1 MFKMAD
7 LLRTMMVKNAS
18 DLFITTNATPCFK
31 VDGKIFPIAG
41 EALNGKMSQE
51 LCYSIMNEEQRR
63 QFESEK
69 ECNFAIH
76 PKKIGRFRVNVF
88 VQQGHVGMVI
98 RAIKTNI
105 PSVEELKIPKILE
118 KMIMRQRGLLI
129 FVGGTGTGK
138 STTMASLVD
147 YRNRNY
153 QDHII
158 TIEDPIEYLHTHKR
172 SIVTQREVG
181 VDTDSF
187 ENALINAMRQA
198 PDVIQIG
205 EIRTRETMDS
215 AIVFSE
221 TGHLCIATLHANN
234 AYQALDR
241 IFNFF
246 PADRR
251 DQLAMDLSLN
261 LYGLVSQRLIPIK
274 NREGRVPAVE
284 VLINSP
290 RIADMIKDYRIDEI
304 RGAIRA
310 STEAGMQTFDQSLFA
325 LHEQDLISYDD
336 AIKNAESE
344 NDLRL
349 NIKLHGK
356 DAKLTEFG
364 ETMEDVSIE
373 ADDDPNA
380 SNFR

>member
-147 YRNRNY
+147 YRNRNS

-158 TIEDPIEYLHTHKR
+158 TIEGPH
-172 SIVTQREVG
+172 
-181 VDTDSF
+181 
-187 ENALINAMRQA
+187 
-198 PDVIQIG
+198 
-205 EIRTRETMDS
+205 
-215 AIVFSE
+215 
-221 TGHLCIATLHANN
+221 
-234 AYQALDR
+234 
-241 IFNFF
+241 
-246 PADRR
+246 
-251 DQLAMDLSLN
+251 
-261 LYGLVSQRLIPIK
+261 
-274 NREGRVPAVE
+274 
-284 VLINSP
+284 
-290 RIADMIKDYRIDEI
+290 
-304 RGAIRA
+304 
-310 STEAGMQTFDQSLFA
+310 
-325 LHEQDLISYDD
+325 
-336 AIKNAESE
+336 
-344 NDLRL
+344 
-349 NIKLHGK
+349 
-356 DAKLTEFG
+356 
-364 ETMEDVSIE
+364 
-373 ADDDPNA
+373 
-380 SNFR
+380 

>member
-1 MFKMAD
+1 MYKMAD
-7 LLRTMMVKNAS
+7 LLRAMMVKNAS
-18 DLFITTNATPCFK
+18 DMFVTANATPSFK

-41 EALNGKMSQE
+41 NPLNSKDSQE

-63 QFESEK
+63 IFESEK

-76 PKKIGRFRVNVF
+76 PKQIGRFRVNVF
-88 VQQGHVGMVI
+88 IQQNSVGMVI
-98 RAIKTNI
+98 RAIKTTI
-105 PSVEELKIPKILE
+105 PTAEELKIPDILS
-118 KMIMRQRGLLI
+118 KMIMKKRGLLI

-138 STTMASLVD
+138 STSMAALVD
-147 YRNRNY
+147 YRNRNAH
-153 QDHII
+153 DHII
-158 TIEDPIEYLHTHKR
+158 TVEDPIEYLHTHKK

-181 VDTDSF
+181 VDTNSF
-187 ENALINAMRQA
+187 DIALINAMRQA

-205 EIRTRETMDS
+205 EIRTRETMDA

-251 DQLAMDLSLN
+251 DQLAMDLSMN
-261 LYGLVSQRLIPIK
+261 LYGLVSQRLLPIK
-274 NREGRVPAVE
+274 GREGRVPAVE
-284 VLINSP
+284 VMINSP
-290 RIADMIKDYRIDEI
+290 MISDMIKDHRIDEI
-304 RGAIRA
+304 RAA
-310 STEAGMQTFDQSLFA
+310 MEKSVEWGMQTFDQALFD
-325 LHEQDLISYDD
+325 LHERDLITYED

-349 NIKLHGK
+349 AIKLRGK
-356 DAKLTEFG
+356 DAAKTEFG
-364 ETMEDVSIE
+364 ETLAEVGFEED
-373 ADDDPNA
+373 DY
-380 SNFR
+380 

>member
-1 MFKMAD
+1 MYKMAD
-7 LLRTMMVKNAS
+7 LLRAMMVKNAS
-18 DLFITTNATPCFK
+18 DLFITANATPSFK
-31 VDGKIFPIAG
+31 VDGKIYPIAG
-41 EALNGKMSQE
+41 TPLTGKDSQE

-63 QFESEK
+63 IFEGEK

-76 PKKIGRFRVNVF
+76 PKQIGRFRVNVF
-88 VQQGHVGMVI
+88 IQQDCVGMVL

-105 PSVEELKIPKILE
+105 PSTDELQIPDVLK
-118 KMIMRQRGLLI
+118 KMIMKKRGLLI

-138 STTMASLVD
+138 STSMAALVD
-147 YRNRNY
+147 YRNRNA

-158 TIEDPIEYLHTHKR
+158 TIEDPIEYLHTHKK

-187 ENALINAMRQA
+187 EKALINAMRQA

-205 EIRTRETMDS
+205 EIRTRETMDA

-234 AYQALDR
+234 SYQALDR

-261 LYGLVSQRLIPIK
+261 LYGLVSQRLLPVK
-274 NREGRVPAVE
+274 GREGRVPAVE
-284 VLINSP
+284 VMINSP
-290 RIADMIKDYRIDEI
+290 MIADLIKDHKINEI
-304 RGAIRA
+304 RTAIQK
-310 STEAGMQTFDQSLFA
+310 STEWGMQTFDQSLFD
-325 LHEQDLISYDD
+325 LHERDLITYDD

-349 NIKLHGK
+349 AIKLRGK
-356 DAKLTEFG
+356 AAGKTEFG
-364 ETMEDVSIE
+364 ETLADVAIQEED
-373 ADDDPNA
+373 DY
-380 SNFR
+380 

>member
-1 MFKMAD
+1 MYKMAD
-7 LLRTMMVKNAS
+7 LLRAMKVKNAS
-18 DLFITTNATPCFK
+18 DMFITANATPSFK

-41 EALNGKMSQE
+41 NPLDRKESQE

-63 QFESEK
+63 IFESEK

-76 PKKIGRFRVNVF
+76 PKQIGRFRVNVF
-88 VQQGHVGMVI
+88 IQKDSVGMVI
-98 RAIKTNI
+98 RAIKTTI
-105 PSVEELKIPKILE
+105 PTTEELKIPDVLK
-118 KMIMRQRGLLI
+118 KMIMKKRGLLI

-138 STTMASLVD
+138 STSMASLVD
-147 YRNRNY
+147 YRNRNS

-158 TIEDPIEYLHTHKR
+158 TIEDPIEYLHTHKK

-181 VDTDSF
+181 VDTNSF
-187 ENALINAMRQA
+187 EIALINAMRQA

-205 EIRTRETMDS
+205 EIRTRETMDA

-251 DQLAMDLSLN
+251 DQLSMDLSMN
-261 LYGLVSQRLIPIK
+261 LYGLVSQRLLPIK
-274 NREGRVPAVE
+274 GKEGRVPAVE

-290 RIADMIKDYRIDEI
+290 MISDMIKDHRIDEI
-304 RGAIRA
+304 RSAMEK
-310 STEAGMQTFDQSLFA
+310 SVEWGMQTFDQALFD
-325 LHEQDLISYDD
+325 LHERDLITYED

-349 NIKLHGK
+349 AIKLRGK
-356 DAKLTEFG
+356 DADSTEFG
-364 ETMEDVSIE
+364 ETLAGVEIAED
-373 ADDDPNA
+373 DY
-380 SNFR
+380 

>member
-1 MFKMAD
+1 MYKMAD
-7 LLRTMMVKNAS
+7 LLRAMMVKNAS
-18 DLFITTNATPCFK
+18 DLFVTANATPSFK

-41 EALNGKMSQE
+41 DPLDSKESQE

-63 QFESEK
+63 VFEGSK

-88 VQQGHVGMVI
+88 VQQDCVGMVL

-105 PSVEELKIPKILE
+105 PTVEELRIPEVLQ
-118 KMIMRQRGLLI
+118 KMIMRKRGLLI

-138 STTMASLVD
+138 STSMASLVD
-147 YRNRNY
+147 YRNRNA
-153 QDHII
+153 QEHII
-158 TIEDPIEYLHTHKR
+158 TIEDPIEYLHTHKK
-172 SIVTQREVG
+172 SIITQREVG

-187 ENALINAMRQA
+187 DIALVNAMRQA

-234 AYQALDR
+234 SYQALER

-246 PADRR
+246 PSDRR
-251 DQLAMDLSLN
+251 DQLAMDLSMN
-261 LYGLVSQRLIPIK
+261 LYGLVSQRLLPIK
-274 NREGRVPAVE
+274 GKEGRVPAVE

-290 RIADMIKDYRIDEI
+290 MISDMIKDHRIDEI
-304 RGAIRA
+304 RAA
-310 STEAGMQTFDQSLFA
+310 MAKSTEWGMQTFDQSLFQLFEA
-325 LHEQDLISYDD
+325 DLISYED

-349 NIKLHGK
+349 AIKLKGK
-356 DAKLTEFG
+356 GAAETDFG
-364 ETMEDVSIE
+364 ETLSDVGIE
-373 ADDDPNA
+373 EDDDHGQLY
-380 SNFR
+380 

>member
-1 MFKMAD
+1 MYKMAD
-7 LLRTMMVKNAS
+7 LLRAMMVKNSS
-18 DLFITTNATPCFK
+18 DMFITANATPSFK

-41 EALNGKMSQE
+41 NPLSSKDSQE

-63 QFESEK
+63 IFESDK

-76 PKKIGRFRVNVF
+76 PKQIGRFRVNVF
-88 VQQGHVGMVI
+88 IQQNSVGMVL
-98 RAIKTNI
+98 RAIKTTI
-105 PSVEELKIPKILE
+105 PSTEELKIPEVLK
-118 KMIMRQRGLLI
+118 KMIMKKRGLLI

-138 STTMASLVD
+138 STSMAALVD
-147 YRNRNY
+147 YRNRNA

-158 TIEDPIEYLHTHKR
+158 TVEDPIEYLHTHKK

-181 VDTDSF
+181 VDTESF
-187 ENALINAMRQA
+187 DVALINAMRQA

-205 EIRTRETMDS
+205 EIRTRETMDA

-251 DQLAMDLSLN
+251 DQLSMDLSMN
-261 LYGLVSQRLIPIK
+261 LYGLVSQRLLPVK
-274 NREGRVPAVE
+274 DKEGRVPAVE
-284 VLINSP
+284 ILINSP
-290 RIADMIKDYRIDEI
+290 MIADMIKDHRIDEI
-304 RGAIRA
+304 RGAMEK
-310 STEAGMQTFDQSLFA
+310 SVEWGMQTFDQALFD
-325 LHEQDLISYDD
+325 LHERDLISYED

-349 NIKLHGK
+349 AIKLKGK
-356 DAKLTEFG
+356 DAAKTEFG
-364 ETMEDVSIE
+364 ETLADVGF
-373 ADDDPNA
+373 DDGDY
-380 SNFR
+380 

>member
-1 MFKMAD
+1 MYKMAD
-7 LLRTMMVKNAS
+7 LLRAMMVKNAS
-18 DLFITTNATPCFK
+18 DMFITANATPSFK

-41 EALNGKMSQE
+41 NPLNRKDSQE

-63 QFESEK
+63 IFESEK

-76 PKKIGRFRVNVF
+76 PKQIGRFRVNVF
-88 VQQGHVGMVI
+88 VQQDSVGMVL

-105 PSVEELKIPKILE
+105 PTTEELRIPDVLK
-118 KMIMRQRGLLI
+118 KMIMKKRGLLI

-138 STTMASLVD
+138 STSMASLVD
-147 YRNRNY
+147 YRNRNS

-158 TIEDPIEYLHTHKR
+158 TIEDPIEYLHTHKK
-172 SIVTQREVG
+172 SIITQREVG
-181 VDTDSF
+181 VDTNSF
-187 ENALINAMRQA
+187 DIALINAMRQA

-205 EIRTRETMDS
+205 EIRTRETMNS

-251 DQLAMDLSLN
+251 DQLSMDLSMN
-261 LYGLVSQRLIPIK
+261 LYGIVSQRLLPIK
-274 NREGRVPAVE
+274 GKEGRVPAVE

-290 RIADMIKDYRIDEI
+290 MISDMIKDHRIDEI
-304 RGAIRA
+304 RSAMEK
-310 STEAGMQTFDQSLFA
+310 SLEWGMQTFDQALFD
-325 LHEQDLISYDD
+325 LHERDLITYED

-349 NIKLHGK
+349 AIKLRGK
-356 DAKLTEFG
+356 DATSTEFG
-364 ETMEDVSIE
+364 ETLADVGFDE
-373 ADDDPNA
+373 GEY
-380 SNFR
+380 

>member
-7 LLRTMMVKNAS
+7 LLRAMMVKNAS
-18 DLFITTNATPCFK
+18 DMFITANATPSFK
-31 VDGKIFPIAG
+31 VDGKIYPIAG
-41 EALNGKMSQE
+41 KPLDAKESQE
-51 LCYSIMNEEQRR
+51 LSYSIMNEEQRR
-63 QFESEK
+63 IFEGTK

-88 VQQGHVGMVI
+88 VQQDCVGMVL
-98 RAIKTNI
+98 RAIKTTI
-105 PSVEELKIPKILE
+105 PTVDELQIPAVLQ
-118 KMIMRQRGLLI
+118 KMIMKKRGLLV

-147 YRNRNY
+147 YRNRNS

-158 TIEDPIEYLHTHKR
+158 TIEDPIEYLHSHKK
-172 SIVTQREVG
+172 SIITQREVG
-181 VDTDSF
+181 VDTESFDS
-187 ENALINAMRQA
+187 ALINAMRQA

-205 EIRTRETMDS
+205 EIRTRETMDN

-246 PADRR
+246 PSDRR
-251 DQLAMDLSLN
+251 DQLAMDLSMN
-261 LYGLVSQRLIPIK
+261 LYGLVSQRLLPYK
-274 NREGRVPAVE
+274 GKQGRVPAVE
-284 VLINSP
+284 ILINSP
-290 RIADMIKDYRIDEI
+290 MIADIIKGHRIDEI
-304 RGAIRA
+304 RAA
-310 STEAGMQTFDQSLFA
+310 MEKSTDWGMQTFDQSLFH
-325 LHEQDLISYDD
+325 LHEQDLITYDD

-349 NIKLHGK
+349 MIKLKGK
-356 DAKLTEFG
+356 AASTTEFG
-364 ETMEDVSIE
+364 ETLAEVGFE
-373 ADDDPNA
+373 EDDDY
-380 SNFR
+380 

>member
-1 MFKMAD
+1 MYKMAD
-7 LLRTMMVKNAS
+7 LLRAMMVKNAS
-18 DLFITTNATPCFK
+18 DLFITANATPSFK
-31 VDGKIFPIAG
+31 VDGRIFPIAG
-41 EALNGKMSQE
+41 NPLNAKDSQE

-63 QFESEK
+63 IFEGTK

-76 PKKIGRFRVNVF
+76 PKQIGRFRVNVF
-88 VQQGHVGMVI
+88 VQQNCVGMVL

-105 PSVEELKIPKILE
+105 PTTEELQIPSILK
-118 KMIMRQRGLLI
+118 KMIMKRRGLLI

-138 STTMASLVD
+138 STSMAALVD
-147 YRNRNY
+147 YRNRNA
-153 QDHII
+153 QDHIV
-158 TIEDPIEYLHTHKR
+158 TIEDPIEYLHTHKK

-187 ENALINAMRQA
+187 DSALINAMRQA

-251 DQLAMDLSLN
+251 DQLAMDLSMN
-261 LYGLVSQRLIPIK
+261 LYGLVSQRLLPIK
-274 NREGRVPAVE
+274 GKEGRVPAVE
-284 VLINSP
+284 VMINSP
-290 RIADMIKDYRIDEI
+290 MIADMVKGYRIDEI
-304 RGAIRA
+304 RGAMEK
-310 STEAGMQTFDQSLFA
+310 SVEWGMQTFDQALFD
-325 LHEQDLISYDD
+325 LHERDLITYED

-349 NIKLHGK
+349 AIKLRGK
-356 DAKLTEFG
+356 DAATTEFG
-364 ETMEDVSIE
+364 ETLAKVEIDEDESFF
-373 ADDDPNA
+373 N
-380 SNFR
+380 

>member
-1 MFKMAD
+1 MYKMAD
-7 LLRTMMVKNAS
+7 LLRAMMVKNAS
-18 DLFITTNATPCFK
+18 DLFITANTTPCFK
-31 VDGKIFPIAG
+31 VDGKIYPIAG
-41 EALNGKMSQE
+41 EPIASKESQE

-63 QFESEK
+63 IFEGDQ

-76 PKKIGRFRVNVF
+76 PKKVGRFRVNVF
-88 VQQGHVGMVI
+88 VQQGSVGMVI
-98 RAIKTNI
+98 RAIKTDI
-105 PSVEELKIPKILE
+105 PSTEELNLPDVLK
-118 KMIMRQRGLLI
+118 KMILKRRGLLV

-138 STTMASLVD
+138 STSMAALVD
-147 YRNRNY
+147 HRNRNA
-153 QDHII
+153 QDHIV
-158 TIEDPIEYLHTHKR
+158 TVEDPIEYLHTHKK

-181 VDTDSF
+181 VDTESF
-187 ENALINAMRQA
+187 DTALVNAMRQA

-261 LYGLVSQRLIPIK
+261 LYGMVAQRLLPIK
-274 NREGRVPAVE
+274 DREGRVPAVE
-284 VLINSP
+284 IMINSP
-290 RIADMIKDYRIDEI
+290 LIADMIKDHRIDEI
-304 RGAIRA
+304 RATMGK
-310 STEAGMQTFDQSLFA
+310 SEEWGMQTFDQALFK
-325 LHEQDLISYDD
+325 LYESDLITYEE
-336 AIKNAESE
+336 AMKNAESE

-349 NIKLHGK
+349 QIKLHGK
-356 DAKLTEFG
+356 DAAETEFG
-364 ETMEDVSIE
+364 DTMAEVGIDE
-373 ADDDPNA
+373 GDDDGILY
-380 SNFR
+380 

>member
-1 MFKMAD
+1 MYKMAD
-7 LLRTMMVKNAS
+7 LLRAMMVKNAS
-18 DLFITTNATPCFK
+18 DLFITANATPSFK

-41 EALNGKMSQE
+41 DPLSGKESQE

-63 QFESEK
+63 VFEGNK
-69 ECNFAIH
+69 ECNFAVH
-76 PKKIGRFRVNVF
+76 PKQIGRFRVNVF
-88 VQQGHVGMVI
+88 VQQDQVGMVL

-105 PSVEELKIPKILE
+105 PTTEELQIPDVLKT
-118 KMIMRQRGLLI
+118 MIMKKRGLLI

-138 STTMASLVD
+138 STSMAALVD
-147 YRNRNY
+147 YRNRNA

-158 TIEDPIEYLHTHKR
+158 TIEDPIEYMHTHRK
-172 SIVTQREVG
+172 SIITQREVG

-187 ENALINAMRQA
+187 ENALVNALRQA

-205 EIRTRETMDS
+205 EIRTRETMD
-215 AIVFSE
+215 AAVVFSE

-246 PADRR
+246 PSDRR

-261 LYGLVSQRLIPIK
+261 LYGLVSQRLLPIK
-274 NREGRVPAVE
+274 DREGRVPAVE

-290 RIADMIKDYRIDEI
+290 MIADMIKDHRIDEI
-304 RGAIRA
+304 RSAMEKSG
-310 STEAGMQTFDQSLFA
+310 EWGMQTFDQSLFY
-325 LHEQDLISYDD
+325 LYERDLITYDD

-349 NIKLHGK
+349 AIKLRGK
-356 DAKLTEFG
+356 DAANTEFG
-364 ETMEDVSIE
+364 ETLANIGFE
-373 ADDDPNA
+373 DDD
-380 SNFR
+380 

>member
-1 MFKMAD
+1 MYKMAD
-7 LLRTMMVKNAS
+7 LLRAMMVKNAS
-18 DLFITTNATPCFK
+18 DMFITANATPSFK
-31 VDGKIFPIAG
+31 VDGKIYPIAG
-41 EALNGKMSQE
+41 NPLDRKESQE

-63 QFESEK
+63 IFESEK

-76 PKKIGRFRVNVF
+76 PKQIGRFRVNVF
-88 VQQGHVGMVI
+88 IQQDSVGMVL

-105 PSVEELKIPKILE
+105 PTTEELQIPEVLK
-118 KMIMRQRGLLI
+118 KMIMKKRGLLI

-138 STTMASLVD
+138 STSMAALVD
-147 YRNRNY
+147 YRNRNS

-158 TIEDPIEYLHTHKR
+158 TIEDPIEYLHTHKK

-181 VDTDSF
+181 VDTNSF
-187 ENALINAMRQA
+187 EIALINAMRQA

-205 EIRTRETMDS
+205 EIRTRETMDA

-251 DQLAMDLSLN
+251 DQLSMDLSLN
-261 LYGLVSQRLIPIK
+261 LYGLVSQRLLPVK
-274 NREGRVPAVE
+274 DKEGRVPAVE
-284 VLINSP
+284 ILINSP
-290 RIADMIKDYRIDEI
+290 MISDMIKDHRIDEI
-304 RGAIRA
+304 RSAMA
-310 STEAGMQTFDQSLFA
+310 KSVEWGMQTFDQALFD
-325 LHEQDLISYDD
+325 LHERDLITYED

-349 NIKLHGK
+349 AIKLKGK
-356 DAKLTEFG
+356 DAAKTEFG
-364 ETMEDVSIE
+364 ETLADVGFEDE
-373 ADDDPNA
+373 E
-380 SNFR
+380 F

>member
-1 MFKMAD
+1 MYKMAD
-7 LLRTMMVKNAS
+7 LLRAMMVKNAS
-18 DLFITTNATPCFK
+18 DLFVTANATPSFK

-41 EALNGKMSQE
+41 DPLDAKESQE

-63 QFESEK
+63 IFEGSK

-76 PKKIGRFRVNVF
+76 PKQIGRFRVNVF
-88 VQQGHVGMVI
+88 VQQDCVGMVL

-105 PSVEELKIPKILE
+105 PTIEELRIPDILQ
-118 KMIMRQRGLLI
+118 KMIMRKRGLLV

-138 STTMASLVD
+138 STSMASLVD
-147 YRNRNY
+147 YRNRNA
-153 QDHII
+153 QEHII
-158 TIEDPIEYLHTHKR
+158 TIEDPIEYLHTHKK
-172 SIVTQREVG
+172 SIITQREVG

-187 ENALINAMRQA
+187 DIALINAMRQA

-246 PADRR
+246 PSDRR

-261 LYGLVSQRLIPIK
+261 LYGLVAQRLLPIK
-274 NREGRVPAVE
+274 DKEGRVPAVE

-290 RIADMIKDYRIDEI
+290 LIADLIKDHRIDEI
-304 RGAIRA
+304 RAA
-310 STEAGMQTFDQSLFA
+310 MAKSTEWGMQTFDQSLFQLYEA
-325 LHEQDLISYDD
+325 ELITYED
-336 AIKNAESE
+336 AMKNAESE

-349 NIKLHGK
+349 AIKLKGK
-356 DAKLTEFG
+356 DAAETEFG
-364 ETMEDVSIE
+364 ETLADVEIE
-373 ADDDPNA
+373 EDDDGGQIY
-380 SNFR
+380 

>member
-1 MFKMAD
+1 MYKMAD

-31 VDGKIFPIAG
+31 VDGAIYPIAG
-41 EALNGKMSQE
+41 SALSGRESQE

-63 QFESEK
+63 IFEDEK

-88 VQQGHVGMVI
+88 VQQNNVGMVI
-98 RAIKTNI
+98 RAIKTTI
-105 PSVEELKIPKILE
+105 PNVEELKIPKVLE
-118 KMIMRQRGLLI
+118 EMIMRKRGLII

-138 STTMASLVD
+138 STSMASLVD
-147 YRNRNY
+147 HRNRNA

-158 TIEDPIEYLHTHKR
+158 TIEDPIEYLHSHKR

-261 LYGLVSQRLIPIK
+261 LYGFVSQRLLPIK

-284 VLINSP
+284 IMINSP
-290 RIADMIKDYRIDEI
+290 MIADMIKEHRIDEI
-304 RGAIRA
+304 RGAIEA
-310 STEAGMQTFDQSLFA
+310 SKEWGMQTFDQSLFE
-325 LHEQDLISYDD
+325 LHEQDLITYDD

-349 NIKLHGK
+349 AIKLHGK
-356 DAKLTEFG
+356 AAQETEFG
-364 ETMEDVSIE
+364 ETLEGVELEEDDE
-373 ADDDPNA
+373 G
-380 SNFR
+380 FG

>member
-1 MFKMAD
+1 MYKMAD
-7 LLRTMMVKNAS
+7 LLRAMMVKNAS
-18 DLFITTNATPCFK
+18 DLFITANATPSFK

-41 EALNGKMSQE
+41 DPLSGKESQE

-63 QFESEK
+63 IFEGEK

-76 PKKIGRFRVNVF
+76 PKQIGRFRVNVF
-88 VQQGHVGMVI
+88 VQQDNVGMVL

-105 PSVEELKIPKILE
+105 PTVEELMIPPVLK
-118 KMIMRQRGLLI
+118 KMIMRKRGLLI

-138 STTMASLVD
+138 STSMAALVD
-147 YRNRNY
+147 YRNRNA
-153 QDHII
+153 QDHIV
-158 TIEDPIEYLHTHKR
+158 TIEDPIEYLHTHKK
-172 SIVTQREVG
+172 SIITQREVG
-181 VDTDSF
+181 VDTESF
-187 ENALINAMRQA
+187 EIALINAMRQA

-215 AIVFSE
+215 AIIFSE

-234 AYQALDR
+234 SYQALDR

-261 LYGLVSQRLIPIK
+261 LYGLVSQRLLPIK
-274 NREGRVPAVE
+274 GREGRVPAVE

-290 RIADMIKDYRIDEI
+290 MVADMIKDHRIDEI
-304 RGAIRA
+304 RAAIEK
-310 STEAGMQTFDQSLFA
+310 SQEWGMQTFDQSLFQ
-325 LHEQDLISYDD
+325 LHERDLISYED
-336 AIKNAESE
+336 AMKNAESE

-349 NIKLHGK
+349 AIKLRGK
-356 DAKLTEFG
+356 AAATTEFG
-364 ETMEDVSIE
+364 ETLANVGFEED
-373 ADDDPNA
+373 DY
-380 SNFR
+380 

>member
-1 MFKMAD
+1 MYKMAD
-7 LLRTMMVKNAS
+7 LLRAMMVKNAS
-18 DLFITTNATPCFK
+18 DMFITANATPSFK
-31 VDGKIFPIAG
+31 VDGRIFPIAG
-41 EALNGKMSQE
+41 DPLDGKASQE

-63 QFESEK
+63 IFEGTK

-76 PKKIGRFRVNVF
+76 PKQIGRFRVNVF
-88 VQQGHVGMVI
+88 IQQDCVGMVL

-105 PSVEELKIPKILE
+105 PTVDELQIPEVLQR
-118 KMIMRQRGLLI
+118 MIMKKRGLLV

-138 STTMASLVD
+138 STSMASLVD
-147 YRNRNY
+147 YRNRNA

-158 TIEDPIEYLHTHKR
+158 TIEDPIEYLHTHKK
-172 SIVTQREVG
+172 SIITQREVG
-181 VDTDSF
+181 VDTESFDS
-187 ENALINAMRQA
+187 ALVNAMRQA

-205 EIRTRETMDS
+205 EIRTRETMDN

-261 LYGLVSQRLIPIK
+261 LYGLVSQRLLPIK
-274 NREGRVPAVE
+274 DKEGRVPAVE
-284 VLINSP
+284 ILINSP
-290 RIADMIKDYRIDEI
+290 MIADMIKDHKIDEI
-304 RGAIRA
+304 RSAMEK
-310 STEAGMQTFDQSLFA
+310 SQEWGMQTFDQALFQ
-325 LHEQDLISYDD
+325 LHERDLISYED

-349 NIKLHGK
+349 AIKLRGK
-356 DAKLTEFG
+356 DAAKTEFG
-364 ETMEDVSIE
+364 ETLAAVELEEED
-373 ADDDPNA
+373 NY
-380 SNFR
+380 

>member
-1 MFKMAD
+1 MYKMAD

-18 DLFITTNATPCFK
+18 DLFVTANATPSFK

-41 EALNGKMSQE
+41 DPLDSKESQE

-63 QFESEK
+63 VFEGSK

-88 VQQGHVGMVI
+88 VQQDCVGMVL
-98 RAIKTNI
+98 RAIKTDI
-105 PSVEELKIPKILE
+105 PTVEELRIPEVLQ
-118 KMIMRQRGLLI
+118 KMIMRKRGLLI

-138 STTMASLVD
+138 STSMASLVD
-147 YRNRNY
+147 YRNRNA
-153 QDHII
+153 QEHII
-158 TIEDPIEYLHTHKR
+158 TIEDPIEYLHTHKK
-172 SIVTQREVG
+172 SIITQREVG

-187 ENALINAMRQA
+187 DIALVNAMRQA

-234 AYQALDR
+234 SYQALER

-246 PADRR
+246 PSDRR
-251 DQLAMDLSLN
+251 DQLAMDLSMN
-261 LYGLVSQRLIPIK
+261 LYGLVSQRLLPIK
-274 NREGRVPAVE
+274 GKEGRVPAVE
-284 VLINSP
+284 VLINTPMIS
-290 RIADMIKDYRIDEI
+290 DMIKDHRIDEI
-304 RGAIRA
+304 RAA
-310 STEAGMQTFDQSLFA
+310 MAKSTEWGMQTFDQSLFQLFEA
-325 LHEQDLISYDD
+325 DLISYED
-336 AIKNAESE
+336 AINNAESE

-349 NIKLHGK
+349 AIKLKGK
-356 DAKLTEFG
+356 GAAETDFG
-364 ETMEDVSIE
+364 ETLSDVRIE
-373 ADDDPNA
+373 EDDDHGHLY
-380 SNFR
+380 

>member
-1 MFKMAD
+1 MYKMAD
-7 LLRTMMVKNAS
+7 LLRAMKVKNAS
-18 DLFITTNATPCFK
+18 DMFITANATPSFK

-41 EALNGKMSQE
+41 NPLDRKESQE

-63 QFESEK
+63 IFESEK

-76 PKKIGRFRVNVF
+76 PKQIGRFRVNVF
-88 VQQGHVGMVI
+88 IQKDSVGMVI
-98 RAIKTNI
+98 RSIKTTI
-105 PSVEELKIPKILE
+105 PTTEELKIPDVLK
-118 KMIMRQRGLLI
+118 KMIMKKRGLLI

-138 STTMASLVD
+138 STSMASLVD
-147 YRNRNY
+147 YRNRNS

-158 TIEDPIEYLHTHKR
+158 TIEDPIEYLHTHKK

-181 VDTDSF
+181 VDTNSF
-187 ENALINAMRQA
+187 EIALINAMRQA
-198 PDVIQIG
+198 PAVIQIG
-205 EIRTRETMDS
+205 EIRTRETMDA

-251 DQLAMDLSLN
+251 DQLSMDLSMN
-261 LYGLVSQRLIPIK
+261 LYGLVSQRLLPIK
-274 NREGRVPAVE
+274 GKEGRVPAVE

-290 RIADMIKDYRIDEI
+290 MISDMIKDHRIDEI
-304 RGAIRA
+304 RSAMEK
-310 STEAGMQTFDQSLFA
+310 SVEWGMQTFDQALFD
-325 LHEQDLISYDD
+325 LHERDLITYED

-349 NIKLHGK
+349 AIKLRGK
-356 DAKLTEFG
+356 DADSTEFG
-364 ETMEDVSIE
+364 ETLAGVEIAED
-373 ADDDPNA
+373 DY
-380 SNFR
+380 

>member
-1 MFKMAD
+1 MYKMAD
-7 LLRTMMVKNAS
+7 LLRAMMVKNAS
-18 DLFITTNATPCFK
+18 DLFITANATPSFK

-41 EALNGKMSQE
+41 NPLNSKESQE

-63 QFESEK
+63 IFEGSK

-76 PKKIGRFRVNVF
+76 PKQIGRFRVNVF
-88 VQQGHVGMVI
+88 VQQDSVGMVL

-105 PSVEELKIPKILE
+105 PTVEELRIPNILQ
-118 KMIMRQRGLLI
+118 KMIMRKRGLLV

-138 STTMASLVD
+138 STSMASLVD
-147 YRNRNY
+147 YRNRNS
-153 QDHII
+153 QDHIV
-158 TIEDPIEYLHTHKR
+158 TIEDPIEYLHTHKK

-181 VDTDSF
+181 VDTESF
-187 ENALINAMRQA
+187 DVALINAMRQA

-261 LYGLVSQRLIPIK
+261 LYGLVSQRLLPIK
-274 NREGRVPAVE
+274 DKEGRVPAVE
-284 VLINSP
+284 IMINSP
-290 RIADMIKDYRIDEI
+290 MIADMIKEHRIDEI
-304 RGAIRA
+304 RSAMEKSA
-310 STEAGMQTFDQSLFA
+310 EWGMQTFDQSLFY
-325 LHEQDLISYDD
+325 LHEHDLITYED

-349 NIKLHGK
+349 AIKLRGK
-356 DAKLTEFG
+356 DAAKTEFG
-364 ETMEDVSIE
+364 ETLANVEIEDDE
-373 ADDDPNA
+373 Y
-380 SNFR
+380 

>member
-1 MFKMAD
+1 MYKMAD
-7 LLRTMMVKNAS
+7 LLRAMMVKNSS
-18 DLFITTNATPCFK
+18 DMFITANATPSFK

-41 EALNGKMSQE
+41 NPLDRKESQE

-63 QFESEK
+63 IFESEK

-76 PKKIGRFRVNVF
+76 PKQIGRFRVNVF
-88 VQQGHVGMVI
+88 IQQDSVGMVL
-98 RAIKTNI
+98 RAIKTTI
-105 PSVEELKIPKILE
+105 PSTDELQIPDVLK
-118 KMIMRQRGLLI
+118 KMIMKKRGLMI

-138 STTMASLVD
+138 STTMAALVD
-147 YRNRNY
+147 HRNRNA

-158 TIEDPIEYLHTHKR
+158 TIEDPIEYLHTHKK

-181 VDTDSF
+181 VDTNSFDS
-187 ENALINAMRQA
+187 ALVNAMRQA

-205 EIRTRETMDS
+205 EIRTRETMDA

-241 IFNFF
+241 VFNFF

-251 DQLAMDLSLN
+251 DQLSMDLSMN
-261 LYGLVSQRLIPIK
+261 LYGMVSQRLLK
-274 NREGRVPAVE
+274 VKGRDGRVPAVE
-284 VLINSP
+284 ILINSP
-290 RIADMIKDYRIDEI
+290 MISDMIKGHRIDEI
-304 RGAIRA
+304 RGAMEK
-310 STEAGMQTFDQSLFA
+310 SEEWGMQTFDQALFD
-325 LHEQDLISYDD
+325 LHERDLITYED

-349 NIKLHGK
+349 AIKLRGK
-356 DAKLTEFG
+356 DAAKTEFG
-364 ETMEDVSIE
+364 ETMANVGFE
-373 ADDDPNA
+373 DDDDN
-380 SNFR
+380 SF